1 MSFSKISTIKRLD
14 ENFQHIAV
22 VDESSV
28 LIYDMRQTKLPV
40 FSISHYL
47 QETVSF
53 ADFVPCFNR
62 PVSSLVPSLDYLS
75 NLDSLLQDSLTLQ
88 NPSASRTR

>member
-14 ENFQHIAV
+14 ENYHHIAV

-28 LIYDMRQTKLPV
+28 LIYDLRLTKLPV

-47 QETVSF
+47 QDTVSLS
-53 ADFVPCFNR
+53 DFLSCFNR
-62 PVSSLVPSLDYLS
+62 PVSSLVPNLDYLS

-88 NPSASRTR
+88 NPKASR

>member
-14 ENFQHIAV
+14 ENYHHIAV

-47 QETVSF
+47 QDTVSF

-62 PVSSLVPSLDYLS
+62 PVSFLVPDLGYLS
-75 NLDSLLQDSLTLQ
+75 NMDSLLQDSLAMQ
-88 NPSASRTR
+88 NP